1 MSEDTSAVSSVKIK
15 KTRWEYLSEWFRSP
29 AFKSIVMWIITFL
42 VILLLFFVVCIP
54 QKYDL
59 SVGRISRET
68 INATKD
74 VVDEVSTQEKREAAA
89 AQITPSYQFQ
99 AGVKEEVMNAL
110 NESFNELRT
119 IQQYGMTLRSDESTQ
134 RKSFTEDEIAY
145 AFGLL
150 DSLTLNRNEIVTLL
164 RIDTDQFENMVSTVT
179 TVVENKMNSP
189 VREGQVSQAIQ
200 DVRDIGN
207 RVRSRLQK
215 VNGGLFPQDAHPYLR
230 SGRKLRVL

>member
-74 VVDEVSTQEKREAAA
+74 VVDEVSTQEKQETARLPTFGTRAKSTELNGTLPK
-89 AQITPSYQFQ
+89 ILPSTRTDATSRTMQFIPI
-99 AGVKEEVMNAL
+99 AVGAL
-110 NESFNELRT
+110 IAE
-119 IQQYGMTLRSDESTQ
+119 
-134 RKSFTEDEIAY
+134 KSF
-145 AFGLL
+145 FL
-150 DSLTLNRNEIVTLL
+150 
-164 RIDTDQFENMVSTVT
+164 
-179 TVVENKMNSP
+179 
-189 VREGQVSQAIQ
+189 
-200 DVRDIGN
+200 
-207 RVRSRLQK
+207 
-215 VNGGLFPQDAHPYLR
+215 
-230 SGRKLRVL
+230 